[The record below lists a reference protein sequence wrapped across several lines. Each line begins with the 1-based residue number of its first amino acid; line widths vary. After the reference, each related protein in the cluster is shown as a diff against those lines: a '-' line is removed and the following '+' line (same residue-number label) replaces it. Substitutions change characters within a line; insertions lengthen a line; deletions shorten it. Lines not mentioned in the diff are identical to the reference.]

1 MFIVSCSSEDGTW
14 GWGCLDFCH
23 HLGTVRSGL
32 GAGISLV
39 GASGPIL
46 TIIDDV
52 GQVCYVLV
60 VAACMLMKHCKSVES
75 ILRGFHPS
83 CILQKVFNLVDVG
96 CGFSE
101 FLSEE
106 TTLIADHFYIVYFVF
121 TWCLCLW
128 HMTGLVLLLHKESSF
143 LLVTSHTHVL
153 WRHLLG
159 DIIHAPS

>member
-60 VAACMLMKHCKSVES
+60 VAACMLKKNCKSVES
-75 ILRGFHPS
+75 ILRGLHHS
-83 CILQKVFNLVDVG
+83 CILLKVFNPADVG

-106 TTLIADHFYIVYFVF
+106 TTLIADHF
-121 TWCLCLW
+121 
-128 HMTGLVLLLHKESSF
+128 
-143 LLVTSHTHVL
+143 
-153 WRHLLG
+153 
-159 DIIHAPS
+159 